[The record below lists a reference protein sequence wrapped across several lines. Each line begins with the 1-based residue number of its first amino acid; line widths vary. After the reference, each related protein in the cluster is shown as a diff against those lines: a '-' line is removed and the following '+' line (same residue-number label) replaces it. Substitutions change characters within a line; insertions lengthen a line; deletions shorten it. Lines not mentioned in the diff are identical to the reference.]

1 MAWPCEHIMSK
12 INDTKITDRELTEAE
27 LRDDELDAISGGL
40 TIQKQLDAASPKLG
54 GGGGG
59 SNAGPAIAAWNTLL
73 GQYGAA

>member
-1 MAWPCEHIMSK
+1 MK
-12 INDTKITDRELTEAE
+12 TDRELTIN
-27 LRDDELDAISGGL
+27 ELDTVSGGL

-59 SNAGPAIAAWNTLL
+59 GSGSNAGPAIAAWNTLL